1 MPDLVTEEVAPVAHC
16 QLDRGGHVDVG
27 PRTRGGRPCQRHVA
41 VEVGP
46 GSCPNIENV
55 NELQRRVLWSANKR
69 KAMSDRIVLPT
80 LRVGVV
86 CELEVDAAL
95 APVHLQVGRVQHRRD
110 PGGARREHPRRAPH
124 GRPGQVEKCG

>member
-1 MPDLVTEEVAPVAHC
+1 MPTASFTGADMLTLGHVPVE
-16 QLDRGGHVDVG
+16 GGHVSGISQWKLVPG
-27 PRTRGGRPCQRHVA
+27 PEQ
-41 VEVGP
+41 
-46 GSCPNIENV
+46 IENV
-55 NELQRRVLWSANKR
+55 NELQRRVLCSANKR
-69 KAMSDRIVLPT
+69 TAMSVWIVLPT